1 MRPISVQRSLI
12 VGVALL
18 LAGCGGTE
26 TAAVYRAEKL
36 LYDARKSEVQARL
49 GSTPPD
55 SAALMKLGA
64 AFAKVRA
71 AFPGPYKLE
80 GSTKQ
85 REQMIYAIRTV
96 AAAEASVG
104 RLSMEAKRADL
115 ALATAERLQTEAAID
130 TMTARNAAFMQLA
143 ALQSLQRYDD
153 AVAQMKR
160 IMANYPPLPPA
171 ANGEDPVLSLPEA
184 IVNLRR
190 NLGDDDAAAKEIR
203 NALTYYQGLLH
214 VPQPPALEAQI
225 RARTLRT
232 YLELN
237 QVGRALEEANTLER
251 LVESTPS
258 LRSMLAEVA
267 FAKGKIKA
275 TVDKDPTEGID
286 ILERIATDFP
296 NSPLAPRALF
306 EAASQAEGKGRYAEA
321 KTRYEAI
328 LQRFPDSPEVAPL
341 SLYRLGIV
349 QDRLGDWSLAKR
361 TLETIPTRY
370 PQSTAAAEAPMAVI
384 QHYARENQKSAAQL
398 YFKKALETYRTLVR
412 QDSSGRMAPMFRL
425 KMYQIYAAGRDSN
438 GIYRVTEEM
447 LRNHPK
453 HPYTAQI
460 LLEAAR
466 AAKAFGNERRAIV
479 YLRRFLQDFPRSPVV
494 ADVKREIKEHGG

>member
-1 MRPISVQRSLI
+1 MRSITARRSLI
-12 VGVALL
+12 LGLTLL
-18 LAGCGGTE
+18 LAGCGGGG
-26 TAAVYRAEKL
+26 TAALYRAEKM
-36 LYDARKSEVQARL
+36 LYEARKAETEVRL
-49 GSTPPD
+49 GSTAPD
-55 SAALMKLGA
+55 STALLKLRA
-64 AFAKVRA
+64 RFAKVHDS
-71 AFPGPYKLE
+71 FPGPYKLE
-80 GSTKQ
+80 GNAKQ
-85 REQMIYAIRTV
+85 REVTIYAIRTI

-104 RLSMEAKRADL
+104 RLAMEARRADL
-115 ALATAERLQTEAAID
+115 ALATAERLQTEAAVD

-153 AVAQMKR
+153 AVVQMKR
-160 IMANYPPLPPA
+160 IMANHRPLPPA
-171 ANGEDPVLSLPEA
+171 PNGEDPVLALPEE
-184 IVNLRR
+184 IVNQRR
-190 NLGDDDAAAKEIR
+190 NLGDNEGAAKELR
-203 NALTYYQGLLH
+203 NALAYYQGLLQT
-214 VPQPPALEAQI
+214 PQPPALEAQI

-237 QVGRALEEANTLER
+237 QVGRALEETNTLER

-275 TVDKDPTEGID
+275 TVDKDPTEGIG
-286 ILERIATDFP
+286 ILERVATDFP

-306 EAASQAEGKGRYAEA
+306 EAATQAEAKGRYEEA
-321 KTRYEAI
+321 KGRYESI
-328 LQRFPDSPEVAPL
+328 LQRFPGAPEVAPL

-349 QDRLGDWSLAKR
+349 QDRLGDWPMAKR

-370 PQSTAAAEAPMAVI
+370 PQSTAAAEAPIAVL
-384 QHYARENQKSAAQL
+384 QHYARENQKTAAQL

-412 QDSSGRMAPMFRL
+412 QDSSGQMAPTFRL

-438 GIYRVTEEM
+438 GIYQVTEEM

-466 AAKAFGNERRAIV
+466 AAKAFGNERRAVV
-479 YLRRFLQDFPRSPVV
+479 YLRRFVQDFPRSPVLP
-494 ADVKREIKEHGG
+494 DVKREIQQHGG